1 MPATFFSTSFDW
13 ITIFYH
19 IDGWVVCRIHCLYF
33 CINSST
39 IQHDSVFSCF
49 DFHIYYHIS
58 MITRSI
64 VCYTFSLQ
72 NQHFIFFVVVFMF
85 LFVSPFQ
92 IGYQIGWMPILLAK
106 CSFLFCISLTS
117 FKLNFHFDDWNKEKK
132 TGMVFVISC
141 CDLCSTWRNGDLN
154 TQIQFSRGIIDG
166 YMTKSSIK

>member
-1 MPATFFSTSFDW
+1 MVGLYAEFIAYIFASIRQLFNTILFSAALIFIFITTFQWLLVPSCAILSRYKTSISSFS
-13 ITIFYH
+13 
-19 IDGWVVCRIHCLYF
+19 LL
-33 CINSST
+33 
-39 IQHDSVFSCF
+39 FSCF
-49 DFHIYYHIS
+49 YSF
-58 MITRSI
+58 
-64 VCYTFSLQ
+64 L
-72 NQHFIFFVVVFMF
+72 HFKSDIK
-85 LFVSPFQ
+85 LDECR
-92 IGYQIGWMPILLAK
+92 YLLAK